1 MPTLKEVYKR
11 AVERRGEDDRFAK
24 AVKKQMEFEE
34 KRTSAEQHFTSG
46 GRPFDNGKPGEE
58 E

>member
-1 MPTLKEVYKR
+1 MPTLKEVYQR
-11 AVERRGEDDRFAK
+11 AVERGGEDSRFAK

-46 GRPFDNGKPGEE
+46 GRPFDNEAPEKS
-58 E
+58 